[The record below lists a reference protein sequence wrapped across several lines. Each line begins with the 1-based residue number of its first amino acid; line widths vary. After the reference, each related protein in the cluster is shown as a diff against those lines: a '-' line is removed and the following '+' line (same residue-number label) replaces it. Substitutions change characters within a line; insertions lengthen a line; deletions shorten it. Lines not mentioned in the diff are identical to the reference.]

1 MLNNFDFIKSCF
13 GSDDDDEEKFIINGK
28 KNRKISYH
36 PNIQNSKTNNKKKG
50 KKSRKN
56 FSQESKDKIAQFNS
70 DNSLIPVDRKISIDV
85 SKFKLESKK
94 FDIEYDNGNV
104 EYKLKLCNVNMK
116 RIQELTTQMNFR
128 LNEGCGECYYEIG
141 VMDDGTTLGISK
153 EELEI
158 TLSVINTIAINLG
171 CKTKYLN

>member
-13 GSDDDDEEKFIINGK
+13 GPDDDDDEKFIMK
-28 KNRKISYH
+28 DKRDKKISYH
-36 PNIQNSKTNNKKKG
+36 PNNQNSKTNNKKKG

-56 FSQESKDKIAQFNS
+56 FSQESKDKLAQFNS

-116 RIQELTTQMNFR
+116 RIEELTTQMNFR
-128 LNEGCGECYYEIG
+128 LSEGCGECYYE
-141 VMDDGTTLGISK
+141 L
-153 EELEI
+153 ELKIMEI
-158 TLSVINTIAINLG
+158 L
-171 CKTKYLN
+171 